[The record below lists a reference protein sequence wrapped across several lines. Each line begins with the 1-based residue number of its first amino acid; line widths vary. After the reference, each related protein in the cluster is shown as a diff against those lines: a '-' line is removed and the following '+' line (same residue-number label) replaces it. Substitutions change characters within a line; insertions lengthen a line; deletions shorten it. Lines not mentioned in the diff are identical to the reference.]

1 MTAPEEFRYESRDG
15 LSLFC
20 RLYGRR
26 EAETTPVLCL
36 PGITRNSRD
45 FQDLAAHLA
54 AQRFVVTPDFRG
66 RGRSDAD
73 PDWRNYHPQTYVGDV
88 VELLDALELE
98 SAVFVGTSLG
108 GLVSMALNAQHG
120 GRVAG
125 VILNDVGPE
134 IGAAGLARIKD
145 YIGRAPPVANWD
157 EAVAQLRGTYEIA
170 WPDLSADEWYRLV
183 RRSYSEA
190 NDGRPVLD
198 LDPAVGD
205 AAREVGTNLD
215 DPWIL
220 FDALRGTPVLLLHG
234 ETSDILTDEIV
245 ARMRKRL
252 PELIYVRVPGRG
264 HVPLLDEAVC
274 IEAIDDFLER
284 FG

>member
-1 MTAPEEFRYESRDG
+1 MTAAAEFRYESRDG
-15 LSLFC
+15 LSLFS
-20 RLYGRR
+20 RLYGQR
-26 EAETTPVLCL
+26 EANAAPVVCL

-45 FQDLAAHLA
+45 FEDLALHLA

-66 RGRSDAD
+66 RGHSDAD

-88 VELLDALELE
+88 VELLDALDIE

-108 GLVSMALNAQHG
+108 GLVSMALNARHG

-134 IGAAGLARIKD
+134 IGAEGLARIKD

-157 EAVAQLRGTYEIA
+157 EAVLQLRGTYEIA
-170 WPDLSADEWYRLV
+170 WPDLSEADWYRLV

-190 NDGRPVLD
+190 DDGRPVLD

-215 DPWIL
+215 DPWAL
-220 FDALRGTPVLLLHG
+220 FDALRGTPTLLLHG
-234 ETSDILTDEIV
+234 ESSDILTDEIA
-245 ARMRKRL
+245 ARMRERL

-274 IEAIDDFLER
+274 IEAIDGFLVR
-284 FG
+284 IG